1 MWGFLLNSFL
11 LNLTPSSTRP
21 PEVNI
26 DGENLH
32 RFLNDSRNFNK
43 IVRKDVTYDNI
54 VTKKHGFI
62 VCLEDAFLKK
72 PQGSQIDPTPV
83 V

>member
-32 RFLNDSRNFNK
+32 RFLNDSRSFNK
-43 IVRKDVTYDNI
+43 SVWKNVTYDNI
-54 VTKKHGFI
+54 KSHKKTWIHRLSRRCIFEKTLG
-62 VCLEDAFLKK
+62 E
-72 PQGSQIDPTPV
+72 SN
-83 V
+83 